1 MAELSSSFAEPAYI
15 TRLALKVAPF
25 SEHSSEA
32 LYYSGGQLEHRFNLI
47 LHLIRASD
55 KIACITAE
63 HGLGKTSL
71 LQQLLSRSGDD
82 LRLAKVNV
90 NTQQDSETILMSCLQ
105 DLGLS
110 QTDIDSTLSHEENFK
125 ARLKQLKKLNIK
137 AILII
142 DDAHKLNADL
152 WNQIAKWLTWQ
163 NEDQYLLQ
171 AVITSVEPLAFD
183 ESLQSRIQHTDIPAL
198 NSDEVGQYLSE
209 RLTKAGYIGETLF
222 TDKELKKIFNRTRG
236 NPAYINK
243 QAHQRLLGQKA
254 SFVELPN
261 IGYFFNLRWLGALMF
276 LLIFTSMLAY
286 QDEINA
292 LFISEK
298 STETQNAVTV
308 LSHNSEEIKTIN
320 IESEQIRSHQQAI
333 RDELVELVEQIPTVA
348 VVDKNIASQIDVQQV
363 EEMLLVSDRLVEQE
377 ESLNPNQAE
386 VPIYSDLK
394 TEAWVLEQQGTD
406 YTFQL
411 MGSWEKQE
419 VYDFIDKY
427 ALNNDV
433 AMFQSLRNGRTWYA
447 LVYGVYE
454 SKDTALAASKRWPAP
469 LNTLPS
475 WLRRFDSV
483 QKQIKGN

>member
-1 MAELSSSFAEPAYI
+1 M
-15 TRLALKVAPF
+15 
-25 SEHSSEA
+25 
-32 LYYSGGQLEHRFNLI
+32 
-47 LHLIRASD
+47 
-55 KIACITAE
+55 
-63 HGLGKTSL
+63 
-71 LQQLLSRSGDD
+71 
-82 LRLAKVNV
+82 
-90 NTQQDSETILMSCLQ
+90 
-105 DLGLS
+105 
-110 QTDIDSTLSHEENFK
+110 
-125 ARLKQLKKLNIK
+125 
-137 AILII
+137 
-142 DDAHKLNADL
+142 
-152 WNQIAKWLTWQ
+152 
-163 NEDQYLLQ
+163 
-171 AVITSVEPLAFD
+171 
-183 ESLQSRIQHTDIPAL
+183 
-198 NSDEVGQYLSE
+198 
-209 RLTKAGYIGETLF
+209 
-222 TDKELKKIFNRTRG
+222 
-236 NPAYINK
+236 
-243 QAHQRLLGQKA
+243 
-254 SFVELPN
+254 
-261 IGYFFNLRWLGALMF
+261 
-276 LLIFTSMLAY
+276 SMLAY

-377 ESLNPNQAE
+377 ASLNPNQAE